1 MDRCKVTD
9 LNSDDVVSPPPP
21 LGVDLN
27 LRKPNAPLL
36 DLGILSLDE
45 GESGRLSLL
54 LLSSNSSK
62 TSSVNPSS
70 FASIRD
76 ETRGVDG
83 EDIMVSSSSSS
94 SASFDRILR
103 RADTIANDNKILYNY
118 KIIGLVSLASLNH
131 SIESC

>member
-1 MDRCKVTD
+1 MDRFKDTD

-27 LRKPNAPLL
+27 LRKPNAPS
-36 DLGILSLDE
+36 GILSLDE

-76 ETRGVDG
+76 ETRGGDG
-83 EDIMVSSSSSS
+83 EVSGKPKLKN
-94 SASFDRILR
+94 RCLVKNR
-103 RADTIANDNKILYNY
+103 TIALMNVPY
-118 KIIGLVSLASLNH
+118 
-131 SIESC
+131 